1 MLEEVIQEGMQ
12 LCFTSQRN
20 RDMEKSEKVENSDK
34 LLFEIAALWLGTCG
48 LMLIVDLPTHHI
60 HYFSFHCDELPI
72 SQIIDIGVK
81 R

>member
-1 MLEEVIQEGMQ
+1 MQ

-20 RDMEKSEKVENSDK
+20 RDTEKREKGQNSDK

-48 LMLIVDLPTHHI
+48 LTLIVDLPTHHI

-72 SQIIDIGVK
+72 SQIIDIGETCEK
-81 R
+81 KKIQ